1 MAITAIAL
9 LLASSGRQDG
19 MIELGRKF
27 VAGEKLV
34 YVTKAEITDEQRSGD
49 LQTFIPHDESYSYR
63 HTLDVQKVK
72 ADGIAELLYTRPTM
86 LVTLGDTAEAAAKT
100 TTQKLD
106 WKLQMDVSPVNEVL
120 EMKDLTPKKADAPKK
135 NDGVQWLRSKGIQGS
150 EADGTAVGLL
160 FSFVGEVQ
168 RLAFFIG
175 GFDTSLDISPR
186 MPFEEIKVG
195 DTWQRTVSATPQKL
209 KGQGDKM
216 GVQRLDYTYT
226 YKGIT
231 KSTEG
236 KEIHRIEAVVK
247 LDTDMAEFARQL
259 TKSSK
264 SSTSLK
270 TVPLK
275 FDAKVKYDL
284 DLKTMHLLKA
294 AAESSGSFAIEVKG
308 VYQPLLED
316 RFRGRTLV
324 KLESWTKPGD
334 AKPSTAK
341 PGTKSTTKP
350 GKKGGG

>member
-1 MAITAIAL
+1 MALSVIAL
-9 LLASSGRQDG
+9 FLASSGRQDTA
-19 MIELGRKF
+19 IELGRKF

-34 YVTKAEITDEQRSGD
+34 YLTKAEITDEQRSGE

-72 ADGIAELLYTRPTM
+72 ADGIAEVMYLRPSMAITM
-86 LVTLGDTAEAAAKT
+86 GDTGESAAKT
-100 TTQKLD
+100 TTEKLD
-106 WKLQMDVSPVNEVL
+106 WKIQMDISPVNEVL
-120 EMKDLTPKKADAPKK
+120 SLKDLTPKKPDAPKK
-135 NDGVQWLRSKGIQGS
+135 NDGLKWLRARGVQGS
-150 EADGTAVGLL
+150 AADGTAVGLL

-186 MPFEEIKVG
+186 MPFEEVKVG

-209 KGQGDKM
+209 KGQGEKM

-226 YKGIT
+226 YKGVT

-236 KEIHRIEAVVK
+236 KDIHRIEAVVK

-259 TKSSK
+259 TGSSK
-264 SSTSLK
+264 AGSMLK

-275 FDAKVKYDL
+275 FEAKVKYDL
-284 DLKTMHLLKA
+284 DLKTMHLVKA

-308 VYQPLLED
+308 VSQPLLED

-324 KLESWTKPGD
+324 KLESWKLPGATPPVTKP
-334 AKPSTAK
+334 AQKP
-341 PGTKSTTKP
+341 PTKG

>member
-1 MAITAIAL
+1 MAITAFAL

-27 VAGEKLV
+27 VAGEQLI
-34 YVTKAEITDEQRSGD
+34 YLTKAEITDEQRSGD
-49 LQTFIPHDESYSYR
+49 LQTFIPHDESYAYR

-72 ADGIAELLYTRPTM
+72 ADGIAEVMYLRPSMSITM
-86 LVTLGDTAEAAAKT
+86 GDTAESAAKT
-100 TTQKLD
+100 TNEKLD
-106 WKLQMDVSPVNEVL
+106 WKIQMDISPVNEVL
-120 EMKDLTPKKADAPKK
+120 SVKDLTPKKPDAPKK
-135 NDGVQWLRSKGIQGS
+135 NDGVKWLRKHGVQGS
-150 EADGTAVGLL
+150 QADGTAVGLL
-160 FSFVGEVQ
+160 FAFVDEVQ

-186 MPFEEIKVG
+186 MPFEEVKLG

-226 YKGIT
+226 YKGLT

-236 KEIHRIEAVVK
+236 KDVHRIEAVVK

-259 TKSSK
+259 TGTSK
-264 SSTSLK
+264 AGTVLK

-275 FDAKVKYDL
+275 FEAKVKYDL
-284 DLKTMHLLKA
+284 DVKTMHLLKA

-308 VYQPLLED
+308 APQPLLED

-324 KLESWTKPGD
+324 KLDSWKLPGATPKPPV
-334 AKPSTAK
+334 KP
-341 PGTKSTTKP
+341 PTKP